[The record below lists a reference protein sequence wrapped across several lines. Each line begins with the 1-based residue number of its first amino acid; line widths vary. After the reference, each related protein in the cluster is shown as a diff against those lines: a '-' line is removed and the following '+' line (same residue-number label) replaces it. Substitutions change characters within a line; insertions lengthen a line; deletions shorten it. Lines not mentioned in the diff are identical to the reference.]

1 MRPLIAFM
9 QDSFRVSERRAC
21 RVLPLIRSSCRRKST
36 MKDPVRLRQRIRD
49 LAESRVRYGYR
60 RIHILLQ
67 REGFKVGKDRVHRL
81 YRQEGLSLRRKR
93 PRRHVSA
100 ARRVERPQPQRKNQC
115 WSMDFVSDA
124 LFDGRRFRAFT
135 LVENFSRECLAI
147 RPAPKIFGS
156 DVAEFLDEIV
166 ETHGK
171 PERIYL
177 DNGPEFISKALD
189 LWAYQAGVTLDFS
202 RPGKPTDNAYI
213 ESFNGSFRDE
223 CLNVNWF
230 LSMEDARTK
239 IEAWRREYNEF
250 RPHSSLG
257 EKTPEQF
264 LGSGD
269 WVPRVPT

>member
-1 MRPLIAFM
+1 
-9 QDSFRVSERRAC
+9 
-21 RVLPLIRSSCRRKST
+21 
-36 MKDPVRLRQRIRD
+36 
-49 LAESRVRYGYR
+49 
-60 RIHILLQ
+60 
-67 REGFKVGKDRVHRL
+67 
-81 YRQEGLSLRRKR
+81 
-93 PRRHVSA
+93 
-100 ARRVERPQPQRKNQC
+100 
-115 WSMDFVSDA
+115 
-124 LFDGRRFRAFT
+124 
-135 LVENFSRECLAI
+135 
-147 RPAPKIFGS
+147 
-156 DVAEFLDEIV
+156 VAEFLDEVV
-166 ETHGK
+166 EIHGK

-239 IEAWRREYNEF
+239 IEAWRQEYNEF

>member
-1 MRPLIAFM
+1 MSDQLYDGR
-9 QDSFRVSERRAC
+9 
-21 RVLPLIRSSCRRKST
+21 
-36 MKDPVRLRQRIRD
+36 RLRILTIVDNHTRESLEVRVAQRIRGID
-49 LAESRVRYGYR
+49 VALA
-60 RIHILLQ
+60 
-67 REGFKVGKDRVHRL
+67 
-81 YRQEGLSLRRKR
+81 
-93 PRRHVSA
+93 
-100 ARRVERPQPQRKNQC
+100 VERIARERGRPQ
-115 WSMDFVSDA
+115 
-124 LFDGRRFRAFT
+124 
-135 LVENFSRECLAI
+135 AI
-147 RPAPKIFGS
+147 R
-156 DVAEFLDEIV
+156 V
-166 ETHGK
+166 
-171 PERIYL
+171 

-239 IEAWRREYNEF
+239 IEAWRQEYNEF

-269 WVPRVPT
+269 RVPRVTT